1 MYLLDAINGLFYF
14 YVLLFAIMLMALF
27 LGLRML
33 YNALQLKDE
42 ELLRRAKFV
51 LMFTVIALVCIAVV
65 SFFVTGKIP
74 VN

>member
-14 YVLLFAIMLMALF
+14 YVLLFAIMLMVLF

-33 YNALQLKDE
+33 YNALRLKDE